1 LDLDSYFAV
10 SELHRSAAAFYGG
23 QPGKAAEACRLQRA
37 EVDVW
42 TRWVRLGG
50 TQNALS
56 ESRLADAQAG
66 VAKCVPEEP
75 SSSRLSPRSVHG
87 GATPLQ
93 ESGRASR

>member
-42 TRWVRLGG
+42 TAWVGLG
-50 TQNALS
+50 TQNSLS
-56 ESRLADAQAG
+56 GSRLADAQAA
-66 VAKCVPEEP
+66 VAKCGPEAP
-75 SSSRLSPRSVHG
+75 SSSRLSPRSVRG